1 MSNYFNIII
10 RPHPKDQDL
19 HKEKFQLFKKS
30 KIKLDLMNGR
40 DTSDLILSSDFIISD
55 GGSSIVEAIYLKK
68 KVVIHNWQILVD
80 KKDLESRFTE
90 NQRLDNIVALK
101 LLRFTN
107 LENISKII
115 KKINSTAYRNKINA
129 LHKNI
134 FFKKK

>member
-1 MSNYFNIII
+1 
-10 RPHPKDQDL
+10 
-19 HKEKFQLFKKS
+19 
-30 KIKLDLMNGR
+30 MNGR

-107 LENISKII
+107 LENISKSL
-115 KKINSTAYRNKINA
+115 KKINSTAYRKKINV

-134 FFKKK
+134 FFQKKNNNIIKVIKKFYDY